1 MRKASERMCIV
12 SRERVQPDELIRFV
26 LGPGDQLF
34 VDLKGK
40 LPGRGCWVS
49 TKKSLIEKAS
59 AKNLFSSALKAK
71 VNLPDDLP
79 QLVDEM
85 LVKSALG
92 MVHMARKAG
101 QFITGSAK
109 VDKAVRSGEA
119 LAVFHATDAAADGVR
134 KIDQA
139 RTFFSKMT
147 EENKIPSFSL
157 FSSDQ
162 MADSL
167 GDGNYIHAAALAG
180 KAGQG
185 VLNRAAALARYREL

>member
-1 MRKASERMCIV
+1 MCIV
-12 SRERVQPDELIRFV
+12 SRERMSPGELIRFV
-26 LGPGDQLF
+26 LGPDDQLF

-49 TKKSLIEKAS
+49 AQRSSIETAS

-71 VNLPDDLP
+71 VKVPDDVP
-79 QLVDEM
+79 QMVDDM

-101 QFITGSAK
+101 QFITGAAK

-147 EENKIPSFSL
+147 EEEIIPSFLL

-185 VLNRAAALARYREL
+185 VLSRAVALKRYRDL